1 MTYLIPIFIY
11 MLILTGIGVYK
22 SRQVKT
28 QEDFTVA
35 GRTLSPWIM
44 VCTMLA
50 VWIGTGSIVG
60 NAGKSYQ
67 VGMAALFL
75 PIGTFIGMILLSFI
89 ATRARDIE
97 AISVPEII
105 GRRFGATARML
116 AVIALVIAYMV
127 IVSYQFNAGG
137 MVLEVITGK
146 KDKVV
151 LGANDTLTKNQVR
164 KGYLRYEPPAAW
176 TGTARISFHVKD
188 RQSKEWSQRPELFT
202 VRVFPSADII
212 AARKGLNSAA
222 ELDEKAV
229 LSTRAEIEAV
239 QAELD
244 SLRGTDSGPRIT
256 ELKAELGIIKTKLEQ
271 DQANLR
277 RVKDTVSIKANTF
290 TRVVIEGRDSGF
302 KKGDVLYR
310 LAEVPHQ
317 GKLYLHEPKLTAHR
331 ATIIA
336 AIFIVAYTMLAGL
349 LSLAFADIV
358 TGIIITVTL
367 LIAFPVL
374 LIKAGGLGGMAEAFA
389 AMGDR
394 PDNMNLFGVFGPAD
408 YINFCLPVFLLVLG
422 DANQYQ
428 RIFASKNAK
437 GARTAVIAMV
447 FVALVIEELIIAE
460 AWFASSLIPDP
471 ENGRYVLIYAAR
483 HFMPLALGIIFMIT
497 VVGIIISTAD
507 SFLLVPATTFIKDV
521 YQTYINPKANEK
533 RLVFMSRLMVLT
545 FGVIAWLVSLAF
557 AESTTVFEKALYAFT
572 VYGSA
577 ITPCLVAALI
587 WKGATKQGAISSIL
601 AGTVTTLLWEEVIK
615 GHLPAEIA
623 KLDAVLPAITLSVI
637 CLIVVSLCTQK
648 QQPTGGD

>member
-1 MTYLIPIFIY
+1 LTYLIPIFIY
-11 MLILTGIGVYK
+11 MLVLTGIGIYK

-35 GRTLSPWIM
+35 GRTLSPLVM

-60 NAGKSYQ
+60 NAGKAYQ

-89 ATRARDIE
+89 ATLARNIE
-97 AISVPEII
+97 ALSVPEII
-105 GRRFGATARML
+105 GRRYGSTARLL
-116 AVIALVIAYMV
+116 AVISLIIAYMV

-137 MVLEVITGK
+137 MVLEVIAGNK
-146 KDKVV
+146 NKVV
-151 LGANDTLTKNQVR
+151 LNENDHLTKNQVR
-164 KGYLRYEPPAAW
+164 KGYLRYEPPADW
-176 TGTARISFHVKD
+176 TGTARIYFQTRD
-188 RQSKEWSQRPELFT
+188 RQSKEWSQNADYFT
-202 VRVFPSADII
+202 VKVVPSTDII
-212 AARKGLNSAA
+212 EVRKGLNSTAEKYEKIILSTMAEIEKVQTEFDQLRDTDSSPKITELGA
-222 ELDEKAV
+222 ELDK
-229 LSTRAEIEAV
+229 
-239 QAELD
+239 
-244 SLRGTDSGPRIT
+244 
-256 ELKAELGIIKTKLEQ
+256 IKTQFNQEQ
-271 DQANLR
+271 INLR
-277 RVKDTVSIKANTF
+277 RLKDTGAIKSNTF
-290 TRVVIEGRDSGF
+290 TRVIIQGRDSGF
-302 KKGDVLYR
+302 SKHEVLFR
-310 LAEVPHQ
+310 LGEIPLQ
-317 GKLYLHEPKLTAHR
+317 GKIYLHEPKLTAHR

-349 LSLAFADIV
+349 LSLAFADVV
-358 TGIIITVTL
+358 TGVIITVTL
-367 LIAFPVL
+367 LIAFPIL
-374 LIKAGGLGGMAEAFA
+374 LIKTGGLGGMAETFA

-394 PDNMNLFGVFGPAD
+394 PDNMKLMGVFGPSD
-408 YINFCLPVFLLVLG
+408 YINFCLPVFLLVMG

-437 GARTAVIAMV
+437 GARTAVIAMI
-447 FVALVIEELIIAE
+447 FVALIIEELIIAE

-483 HFMPLALGIIFMIT
+483 HFMPLMLGIIFMIT

-507 SFLLVPATTFIKDV
+507 SFLLVRATTFIKDI
-521 YQTYINPKANEK
+521 YQSYINPKANEK
-533 RLVFMSRLMVLT
+533 RLVFMSRMMVLT
-545 FGVIAWLVSLAF
+545 FGVVAWLVSLVF
-557 AESTTVFEKALYAFT
+557 AESTTVFEKSLYAFT

-601 AGTVTTLLWEEVIK
+601 AGTGTTLLWEEVVK

-648 QQPTGGD
+648 LQRAGGD

>member
-1 MTYLIPIFIY
+1 MIYLIAIFVY
-11 MLILTGIGVYK
+11 LFILTGIGIYK

-60 NAGKSYQ
+60 NAGKTYE

-75 PIGTFIGMILLSFI
+75 PLGTFVGMILLSLI
-89 ATRARDIE
+89 ATRARNIE
-97 AISVPEII
+97 ALSVPEII
-105 GRRFGATARML
+105 GRRFGNTARLL
-116 AVIALVIAYMV
+116 AVVALVIAYMV

-146 KDKVV
+146 KEKVALDV
-151 LGANDTLTKNQVR
+151 GNNLTKNQVR
-164 KGYLRYEPPAAW
+164 KGYFHYEPPQDW
-176 TGTARISFHVKD
+176 TGTAEIKFHVKKKGSD
-188 RQSKEWSQRPELFT
+188 EWSESPETFT
-202 VRVFPSADII
+202 VHVVRATEIASA
-212 AARKGLNSAA
+212 KSLA
-222 ELDEKAV
+222 EM
-229 LSTRAEIEAV
+229 
-239 QAELD
+239 
-244 SLRGTDSGPRIT
+244 
-256 ELKAELGIIKTKLEQ
+256 LKNTSVIKE
-271 DQANLR
+271 
-277 RVKDTVSIKANTF
+277 NTF
-290 TRVVIEGRDSGF
+290 TRMIVKGYDSSF
-302 KKGDVLYR
+302 KKHEEIYR
-310 LAEVPHQ
+310 IAAKPNE
-317 GKLYLHEPKLTAHR
+317 GAIYLHEPKLTAER

-374 LIKAGGLGGMAEAFA
+374 LIKAGGFSGMLTSFA

-394 PDNMNLFGVFGPAD
+394 PDHMKLIGVFSAAD
-408 YINFCLPVFLLVLG
+408 YINFLLPVFLLVLG

-437 GARTAVIAMV
+437 GARTAVIVMI
-447 FVALVIEELIIAE
+447 FLALLIEELIIAE
-460 AWFASSLIPDP
+460 AWFAGSMTPDP
-471 ENGRYVLIYAAR
+471 ENGRYILIYAAR
-483 HFMPLALGIIFMIT
+483 HFMPLAMGIIFMIT

-507 SFLLVPATTFIKDV
+507 SFLLVPSTTFIKDI
-521 YQTYINPKANEK
+521 YLNCINPKASEK
-533 RLVFMSRLMVLT
+533 RIVFMSRLMVLT
-545 FGVIAWLVSLAF
+545 FGIIAWLVSRVF
-557 AESTTVFEKALYAFT
+557 SESTTVFEKALYAFT

-577 ITPCLVAALI
+577 ITPCLVAALF
-587 WKGATKQGAISSIL
+587 WKRATKAGAIASIL

-615 GHLPAEIA
+615 AHIPAEIA

-637 CLIVVSLCTQK
+637 CLIVVSLCTK
-648 QQPTGGD
+648 NKDKTAEG